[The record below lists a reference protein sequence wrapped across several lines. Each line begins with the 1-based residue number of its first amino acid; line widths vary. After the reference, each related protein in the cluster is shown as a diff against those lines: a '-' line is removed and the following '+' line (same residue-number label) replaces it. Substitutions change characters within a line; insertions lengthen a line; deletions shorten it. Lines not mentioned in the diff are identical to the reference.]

1 MLTKTKTCALIGLDG
16 VIVEVEVDISPGL
29 PAFTVVGLPD
39 TSVQESRERVRAAIR
54 NSGFEFPMRRITV
67 SLAPADLRKA
77 GPAYDLPIAVGILTA
92 SGQLEANLNNTV
104 LLGELSLEGC
114 VRHTDGVLPMVGLA
128 RQYGM
133 ATVAVPAADGPE
145 ASLVEGIDVLG
156 VLSLRQLVEHLRG
169 DEPMMLAVAPTN
181 WGHGGD
187 QPYPVDLADVRGQEH
202 VKRAMEVAAA
212 GAHNL
217 LMSGPPGS
225 GKTLLAR
232 ALPSILPPMSA
243 SEALETT
250 KLYSVAG
257 MLPKDEPLLSTRPFR
272 SPHHTISD
280 AGLVGGGRIPRP
292 GEVSLSNRGV
302 LFLDELPEFGPS
314 VLEVLRQPLEDK
326 VVTITRVQ
334 GSVTFPANF
343 MLVGAM
349 NPCFCGNLGD
359 PRKACTCTPSMLG
372 RYKKRISGPLFDRI
386 DIFAEVPRVEY
397 EKLNAAPTGESS
409 KSVRE
414 RVIASRRIQQQRFAG
429 TNMKANADMG
439 PSEVWE
445 HCQLNEAA
453 DALARAAMERLHLS
467 ARAFHRTLKLART
480 IADLAGEA
488 AIGVAHV
495 AEAVQYRQR
504 EVLV

>member
-1 MLTKTKTCALIGLDG
+1 
-16 VIVEVEVDISPGL
+16 
-29 PAFTVVGLPD
+29 
-39 TSVQESRERVRAAIR
+39 
-54 NSGFEFPMRRITV
+54 
-67 SLAPADLRKA
+67 
-77 GPAYDLPIAVGILTA
+77 
-92 SGQLEANLNNTV
+92 
-104 LLGELSLEGC
+104 
-114 VRHTDGVLPMVGLA
+114 
-128 RQYGM
+128 
-133 ATVAVPAADGPE
+133 
-145 ASLVEGIDVLG
+145 
-156 VLSLRQLVEHLRG
+156 
-169 DEPMMLAVAPTN
+169 
-181 WGHGGD
+181 
-187 QPYPVDLADVRGQEH
+187 
-202 VKRAMEVAAA
+202 
-212 GAHNL
+212 
-217 LMSGPPGS
+217 MSGPPGS

-257 MLPKDEPLLSTRPFR
+257 MLPKDEPLLSARPFR

-280 AGLVGGGRIPRP
+280 AALVGGGRIPRP

-302 LFLDELPEFGPS
+302 LFLDEMPEFGPS

-326 VVTITRVQ
+326 FVTITRVQ

-349 NPCFCGNLGD
+349 NPCFCGNFGD
-359 PRKACTCTPSMLG
+359 PRKSCTCTPSMLG

-386 DIFAEVPRVEY
+386 DIFVEVPRVEY
-397 EKLNAAPTGESS
+397 EKLNAAPSGESS